1 MGSNRHPWLRSYP
14 MTGRRLLVA
23 ISLALAAM
31 CTALVATAGSADLA
45 AHLVIRWTA
54 RTSFVLFA
62 LAYAARPAVQLWP
75 SAATKRLLAERR
87 WLGLGFAVSHAFHLA
102 GIIALAAPDPAGF
115 IRAQDPSIAI
125 AVVMF
130 GLLFAMAFTSPA
142 RWKRLHATGT
152 HLAWVV
158 FVTSYAGA
166 IGRSP
171 LFALPVAISLAI
183 AAMRCA
189 AWLRSRRRVALRV
202 AGVV

>member
-1 MGSNRHPWLRSYP
+1 MQPAPEPRSTAHRNCSAWGNQPMGSNRHPWLRSYP

-75 SAATKRLLAERR
+75 GAATKRLLAERR

-102 GIIALAAPDPAGF
+102 GIIA
-115 IRAQDPSIAI
+115 
-125 AVVMF
+125 
-130 GLLFAMAFTSPA
+130 
-142 RWKRLHATGT
+142 
-152 HLAWVV
+152 
-158 FVTSYAGA
+158 
-166 IGRSP
+166 
-171 LFALPVAISLAI
+171 
-183 AAMRCA
+183 
-189 AWLRSRRRVALRV
+189 
-202 AGVV
+202 